1 MSESVR
7 YCRAVAEE
15 SRTVSG
21 RAGPTFEKFREGWVV
36 VDPRGVISTPCP
48 MSEETARGYA
58 RVLKI
63 PFPGDRDD

>member
-1 MSESVR
+1 MR
-7 YCRAVAEE
+7 YCRLVTDET
-15 SRTVSG
+15 RHVSK
-21 RAGPTFEKFREGWVV
+21 RPGPTFEKFHDGWVV

-63 PFPGDRDD
+63 PFPGDPDA